1 MWDKGGNNSAMSL
14 NSLSTSAVHSL
25 KELFYDAYARS
36 PAGEVTIGR
45 APNCTL
51 TPSSHSADQQGTPL
65 MLSRLHAKL
74 SFSEGHLQL
83 CDCGSVNGTWVN
95 TQQLPQRSWKVLHD
109 GDVLTFGGPPEY
121 KQDGAFRPN
130 PWRYVVKD
138 LHEFL
143 ATFVPA
149 ARQLSHKNQQTQGV
163 DVFRFNIGEGGE
175 GRTHLASSTG
185 GAPAAQ
191 WQQQDQTQEV
201 FRFNNQAGTMRLE
214 AVPSNRPENL
224 SQRGCHEMQRGSSSE
239 FFMPELSRS
248 RTTLHSPQPSPHA
261 VPSRPQHQRAA
272 AAVGSAIPSHG
283 AHLQH
288 TGQASDRTGD
298 QPFAQED
305 TAHQKDSG
313 NSNFIDLTTDD
324 SPSPSS
330 RGQQVQRLLRRP
342 SRPSNNV
349 IYGQTIALVQSS
361 ADARQ
366 AADCIAESSPNK
378 RREEEAVLE
387 GTLYKRVKAGSSAR
401 GSPPEAV
408 VVEEVAGPSTHQ
420 TTPHASARSTK
431 LKEADAPGGEA
442 LAAVK
447 SEFSCAICQE
457 MLVHCVS
464 MVPCGHMFCGECLA
478 GWLSNKRDCPVCRSE
493 ATAPPISNSAVDNC
507 TELLEK
513 QLAPDDLQ
521 ERLRKKQYWDENK
534 KTLELALKSPWAG
547 SSGDRTGIGSTRASR
562 GHERSIRANGRE
574 DIMGA
579 VFHMMLGGTGS
590 QLFNDATYLDGVTQY
605 HSVTGRAAINATQRR
620 MFRVDY
626 APGRPSNLCFGCH
639 LSITSN
645 QLRIRVTESAAA
657 RTRWFHYSCVPQSMW
672 SEMRINGVDN
682 MRGISPADQAQLR
695 TRQHAS

>member
-1 MWDKGGNNSAMSL
+1 
-14 NSLSTSAVHSL
+14 
-25 KELFYDAYARS
+25 
-36 PAGEVTIGR
+36 
-45 APNCTL
+45 
-51 TPSSHSADQQGTPL
+51 

-313 NSNFIDLTTDD
+313 NSNFIDLTTV
-324 SPSPSS
+324 SHRFNACKATQLSCPVFKVSACQPY
-330 RGQQVQRLLRRP
+330 RGRL
-342 SRPSNNV
+342 
-349 IYGQTIALVQSS
+349 A
-361 ADARQ
+361 
-366 AADCIAESSPNK
+366 SSPFC
-378 RREEEAVLE
+378 
-387 GTLYKRVKAGSSAR
+387 
-401 GSPPEAV
+401 
-408 VVEEVAGPSTHQ
+408 VA
-420 TTPHASARSTK
+420 
-431 LKEADAPGGEA
+431 
-442 LAAVK
+442 
-447 SEFSCAICQE
+447 
-457 MLVHCVS
+457 
-464 MVPCGHMFCGECLA
+464 
-478 GWLSNKRDCPVCRSE
+478 
-493 ATAPPISNSAVDNC
+493 
-507 TELLEK
+507 
-513 QLAPDDLQ
+513 
-521 ERLRKKQYWDENK
+521 
-534 KTLELALKSPWAG
+534 
-547 SSGDRTGIGSTRASR
+547 
-562 GHERSIRANGRE
+562 
-574 DIMGA
+574 
-579 VFHMMLGGTGS
+579 
-590 QLFNDATYLDGVTQY
+590 
-605 HSVTGRAAINATQRR
+605 
-620 MFRVDY
+620 
-626 APGRPSNLCFGCH
+626 
-639 LSITSN
+639 
-645 QLRIRVTESAAA
+645 
-657 RTRWFHYSCVPQSMW
+657 
-672 SEMRINGVDN
+672 
-682 MRGISPADQAQLR
+682 
-695 TRQHAS
+695 